1 MARQIKKSDRPGRP
15 VANPNRDARQL
26 LLTAA
31 TELCAE
37 HGVAATSFAT
47 IAKRAGLTPA
57 MVHYYFHSR
66 DQLLDAIVDERLG
79 PFIEHVWDPVEAGA
93 DPADTIRG
101 VVDRLLTEIAAAP
114 WIPSAWM
121 REILND
127 DGLLRSRALRRV
139 PRDKLKLLAQ
149 AIHQGQADQRLN
161 PDLDPLLAVFST
173 IGLVMLQMAT
183 AKVWAEIFHRRPL
196 SREAM
201 GRHITGLVLDGL
213 RGPGLLHRKKVGA
226 TA

>member
-1 MARQIKKSDRPGRP
+1 MPRHAQTLGRPGRP
-15 VANPNRDARQL
+15 VANPRRDARHM

-37 HGVAATSFAT
+37 RGVAATSFAT

-66 DQLLDAIVDERLG
+66 DQLLDAIVDERLR
-79 PFIEHVWDPVEAGA
+79 PFIQQVWDPVEEGA

-101 VVDRLLTEIAAAP
+101 VVDRLLTGIAAAP

-127 DGLLRSRALRRV
+127 DGLLRARALRHV

-149 AIHQGQADQRLN
+149 AIHRGQADQRLN

-183 AKVWAEIFHRRPL
+183 ANVWAEIFHRKPL

-213 RGPGLLHRKKVGA
+213 RGPGLPRRKRVR
-226 TA
+226 TTP